1 MDTLYLDSNILL
13 NVLLE
18 EEDFVESSFKLLQ
31 NIEKNKYPAVTSL
44 LTIMEIH
51 RILQKHGKTENEIT
65 EVIQKIPSIGIEII
79 IPEREDMI
87 SSYESVRRHRI
98 DPADSIHL
106 SVAVASSTIFVTRD
120 IELSKKIKKTIK
132 IVKPEDL

>member
-1 MDTLYLDSNILL
+1 METLYLDSNILL

-31 NIEKNKYPAVTSL
+31 DIEKGRYSAVTSL

-51 RILQKHGKTENEIT
+51 RIFQKHGKAENEIA
-65 EVIQKIPSIGIEII
+65 EVIQKIPGIGIEII
-79 IPEREDMI
+79 IPEREDII
-87 SSYESVRRHRI
+87 SSYEFIRTLRI

-120 IELSKKIKKTIK
+120 IELGKKIKKIIK
-132 IVKPEDL
+132 VEEPEHL